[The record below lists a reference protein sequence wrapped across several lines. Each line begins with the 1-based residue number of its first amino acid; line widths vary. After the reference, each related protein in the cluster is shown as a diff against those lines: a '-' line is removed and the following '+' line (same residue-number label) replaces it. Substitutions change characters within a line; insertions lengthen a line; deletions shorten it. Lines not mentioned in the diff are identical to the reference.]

1 MVEIGG
7 ASVLWHIMSM
17 YARYGHKDFVL
28 PLGYKGEVIKQYFHD
43 YRMRNADFTVDLA
56 TGSTTYHPT
65 AQVTDWR
72 VTMSDT
78 GPETLKGARIKRIA
92 QHIDTDR
99 FMVTYGDGVS
109 DINISELVDFHIK
122 SGKMATFTGVRMPS
136 RFGSVKTDENG
147 NILSWQEKPVLDEYI
162 NCGFFVFKREFLDY
176 LSEDESC
183 DLEKEPLERLA
194 AEGQLSMYRHT
205 GFWQCMDTLRDAR
218 RRSTPSGTRATPRGA
233 NSILICGGREGTL
246 LGRASLPPLPP
257 HPSPPKT
264 FVSGAGCG
272 WGIPIRLSLK
282 NSFPASSVVAL

>member
-1 MVEIGG
+1 
-7 ASVLWHIMSM
+7 M
-17 YARYGHKDFVL
+17 YARYGLKDFVL

-122 SGKMATFTGVRMPS
+122 SGKMATFTQRPDA
-136 RFGSVKTDENG
+136 FPLGSVQDRLGAATSPCLGRRKTRSG
-147 NILSWQEKPVLDEYI
+147 RIHQLLH
-162 NCGFFVFKREFLDY
+162 GFFVFKHHEFLDY
-176 LSEDESC
+176 LSETRG
-183 DLEKEPLERLA
+183 PTVTRRAARTLA
-194 AEGQLSMYRHT
+194 AEGQLSALHRHT
-205 GFWQCMDTLRDAR
+205 GFWQCMDTLQ
-218 RRSTPSGTRATPRGA
+218 RSTPSGTRAT
-233 NSILICGGREGTL
+233 
-246 LGRASLPPLPP
+246 
-257 HPSPPKT
+257 
-264 FVSGAGCG
+264 
-272 WGIPIRLSLK
+272 
-282 NSFPASSVVAL
+282 FPVVQK